1 MVSTKDWKA
10 QRQHQTNI
18 DFCKT
23 LATHVETWC
32 ELQGLEVNALSMA
45 AFMVKHNLVKQSMI
59 NRYMV
64 VNMYPDYLESEGGK
78 ERAVFAMSN
87 KLPLEHGAIWSILA
101 HHYVYFRPNRFDFP

>member
-1 MVSTKDWKA
+1 MVTQTEWKA

-23 LATHVETWC
+23 LAAHVETWC

-45 AFMVKHNLVKQSMI
+45 AFLVKHNLVKQSMI

-64 VNMYPDYLESEGGK
+64 VNMYPNLLESEGGK
-78 ERAVFAMSN
+78 EKAVFAMSN
-87 KLPLEHGAIWSILA
+87 KLPLEPPAIWSILA
-101 HHYVYFRPNRFDFP
+101 HHYTYFRPNRFDFP